1 MQVCYGKVGP
11 SFFFCAQYYHIG
23 SQMKEMS
30 EGKHLGTT
38 HDNIVHVIDRGF
50 LLTKLLTQSTKK
62 LQPHANPPQSD
73 KQGRIIE

>member
-1 MQVCYGKVGP
+1 
-11 SFFFCAQYYHIG
+11 
-23 SQMKEMS
+23 MKEMS